1 MGTNNPHPLEAK
13 QTHNQAEAQIGYLR
27 PGFVA
32 EFGWLDL
39 EPHEEPNNPSPTP
52 PDLNAYSETPYLF
65 ISTDSGRESGFM
77 YLDWVIVTYGVPY
90 VVSIS

>member
-1 MGTNNPHPLEAK
+1 M
-13 QTHNQAEAQIGYLR
+13 
-27 PGFVA
+27 
-32 EFGWLDL
+32 

-90 VVSIS
+90 VLLVASETHTGNTMRLYYNYFR